1 MMINNFKLSGGFI
14 VIVTNREFRYDD
26 FEYKYAITEIIK
38 NNEGKLA
45 GYKTTISCKGKPSYQ
60 AILNEDELKYLQLYP
75 HHLYRITERLS
86 KGMSLIHFKVHRIEN
101 DLFDRLVDKIGMS
114 IWNKNKEVTIEDIR
128 FINISDFTSNWKDIG
143 CALSNENITIA
154 YHNSFKELTSDFN
167 KNMYM
172 LKWED
177 LDTIDEDYLVYV
189 DYNKLGHINYH
200 SDPEKFINAVREQ
213 NKEMF
218 DNAYKPFREQLEKIY
233 DQLIDEI
240 DRYGV
245 DKLKEYILNQ

>member
-1 MMINNFKLSGGFI
+1 MEFLLNKITCKNKLI
-14 VIVTNREFRYDD
+14 
-26 FEYKYAITEIIK
+26 
-38 NNEGKLA
+38 
-45 GYKTTISCKGKPSYQ
+45 
-60 AILNEDELKYLQLYP
+60 
-75 HHLYRITERLS
+75 LS
-86 KGMSLIHFKVHRIEN
+86 KSDLVDYLFKHQPEILITMGAGDI
-101 DLFDRLVDKIGMS
+101 DRLVDKIGMS

-167 KNMYM
+167 KDMYM
-172 LKWED
+172 LKLED

-218 DNAYKPFREQLEKIY
+218 DMIIYPEEFDTNEYNDLAENSWMSVSVSPFSTFAVTCEELTSLTVKVAPSGT
-233 DQLIDEI
+233 L
-240 DRYGV
+240 
-245 DKLKEYILNQ
+245 